1 MNFSPNF
8 RGSRHRSIGRS
19 DLPIPFRP
27 ANPSTFV
34 AFSLT
39 LLFFQNQA
47 IGAEKPAAI
56 RILEERG
63 LTMIQ
68 EFDAGTGAA
77 VRAFAGVTGDRP
89 ITVYVTADG
98 NAIIGTRLNS
108 AGEALDDKI
117 LESLAAKPLASKT
130 WAQLASATWVLDGDA
145 SAPRIVYTFTDP
157 NCPYCNRFWQA
168 ARPWIDSGKVQ
179 IRHLLVGIIKADSPA
194 KAAAILGASDRSAAL
209 RENEVKSSHGGIA
222 PADMISPTVQQVLDA
237 NQMLMISL
245 GFRGTPGIVVLDAN
259 GALRKYNGMPRA
271 QALAE
276 ALGPL

>member
-1 MNFSPNF
+1 M
-8 RGSRHRSIGRS
+8 
-19 DLPIPFRP
+19 LFRP

-56 RILEERG
+56 RTLEERG

-77 VRAFAGVTGDRP
+77 VRAF
-89 ITVYVTADG
+89 
-98 NAIIGTRLNS
+98 